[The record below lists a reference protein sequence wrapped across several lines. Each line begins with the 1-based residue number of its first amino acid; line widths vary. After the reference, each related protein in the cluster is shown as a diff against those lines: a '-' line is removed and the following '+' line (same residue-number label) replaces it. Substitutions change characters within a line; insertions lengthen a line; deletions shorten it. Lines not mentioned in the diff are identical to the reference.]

1 MFTFPRLG
9 PGGPSTAPSP
19 PRPPGLHLP
28 GSIMAKID
36 FAMPAAVFPQLD
48 PGTVLLAFV
57 TAVLTAIIGTFLP
70 ALRAASIQPVVAMQ
84 RS

>member
-1 MFTFPRLG
+1 
-9 PGGPSTAPSP
+9 
-19 PRPPGLHLP
+19 
-28 GSIMAKID
+28 MAKID